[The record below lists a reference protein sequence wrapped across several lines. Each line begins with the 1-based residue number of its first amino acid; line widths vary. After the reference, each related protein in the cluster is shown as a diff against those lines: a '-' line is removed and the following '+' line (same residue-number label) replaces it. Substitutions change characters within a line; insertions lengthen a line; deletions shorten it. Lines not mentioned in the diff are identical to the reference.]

1 MDEASGRSYWFR
13 VMAAERAT
21 GWQVSLA
28 PGRHVVGS
36 ASGLAVSLDE
46 PGVSR
51 RHLEIEVL
59 ADGGAVVRDLGSKN
73 GTFVEGR
80 RVREVAVSGS
90 ATLAFGAVRARLD
103 AGGGETGAI
112 WLPPLPPARP
122 TPATGGPR
130 RSPPSRPSRPAGS
143 ARPGRSA
150 GGWVAPG
157 RTTVGLHP
165 VERLAASLQDLVPA
179 LMAGSMSSEEAAQL
193 LVQRWVAALPVN
205 RAEIL
210 RRSGGEEALVAAAAS
225 EGVAAAGTEGVRIE
239 GEEGWALALEA
250 AGTGGVAK
258 LEPLFRLAL
267 AVLAAR
273 SPAPFAFAGGAGE
286 RGAARGEEEGKGVEG
301 APEGLGRTMTSLYR
315 RAARVAR
322 GDVPVLILGESGA
335 GKEVLAR
342 FVHGRS
348 ARSHGPFLAVNCAA
362 LPKELLEAEI
372 FGIERGVATGVEARP
387 GLLER
392 GNGGTVFLDE
402 VGDMAPEIQA
412 KVLRVLEQ
420 PTIYRVGGRSPLAV
434 DVRFL
439 AATNRDLEA
448 MGEEGSFRRD
458 LYYRLAAFEIRLP
471 PLRDRREEIPALAA
485 RFFHREIEKSGTP
498 SPGLTRDA
506 LGALVAYPW
515 PGNVRELQNEIAQ
528 AALQLHP
535 GEALDLPH
543 LSRRLRGSLAEGER
557 PGLTLE
563 EAVRQAERQAIALA
577 LAAAGGDPGRALD
590 LLGIS
595 RATFYRK
602 LKELGLNEGSPS
614 EPLPPV

>member
-1 MDEASGRSYWFR
+1 MGEGSSRAYWFR
-13 VMAAERAT
+13 VLAAERAT

-51 RHLEIEVL
+51 RHFEVEVL

-73 GTFVEGR
+73 GTFVDGR
-80 RVREVAVSGS
+80 RVGAVAIAEG
-90 ATLAFGAVRARLD
+90 ATLSFGAVRARLE
-103 AGGGETGAI
+103 AGGSATEAI
-112 WLPPLPPARP
+112 WLAPLAGARSAP
-122 TPATGGPR
+122 GAAVPR
-130 RSPPSRPSRPAGS
+130 RPPPSRPSRAAGS
-143 ARPGRSA
+143 ARPGRA
-150 GGWVAPG
+150 ARVAPS

-165 VERLAASLQDLVPA
+165 VDRIAASLEDLVPA
-179 LMAGSMSSEEAAQL
+179 RVGGSMSSEEAAQL
-193 LVQRWVAALPVN
+193 LVQRWVAALPLG
-205 RAEIL
+205 RAEIV

-225 EGVAAAGTEGVRIE
+225 EGVAAAGAESVRFE
-239 GEEGWALALEA
+239 GEAGWALLLEA
-250 AGTGGVAK
+250 PGAGGLAK

-267 AVLAAR
+267 ALLAAR
-273 SPAPFAFAGGAGE
+273 PPASPPGGAAEGG
-286 RGAARGEEEGKGVEG
+286 RADARDPGAAG
-301 APEGLGRTMTSLYR
+301 APPEGLGRTMASLYR

-322 GDVPVLILGESGA
+322 GDVPVLLLGESGA

-342 FVHGRS
+342 FVHERS
-348 ARSHGPFLAVNCAA
+348 ARSRGPFLAVNCAA

-420 PTIYRVGGRSPLAV
+420 PVLHRVGGRSPVAV

-448 MGEEGSFRRD
+448 MVEEGTFRRD
-458 LYYRLAAFEIRLP
+458 LYYRLAAFEVRLP
-471 PLRDRREEIPALAA
+471 PLRERREEIPALAA
-485 RFFHREIEKSGTP
+485 RFFHREIEKNGTP

-535 GEALDLPH
+535 GEALDLRH
-543 LSRRLRGSLAEGER
+543 LSRRLRGAAAQGEG
-557 PGLTLE
+557 PGFGLDG
-563 EAVRQAERQAIALA
+563 AVRRAERGAIALA
-577 LAAAGGDPGRALD
+577 LAASAGDLGRALE

-595 RATFYRK
+595 RATYYRK
-602 LKELGLNEGSPS
+602 LKELGLD
-614 EPLPPV
+614 EPAP